1 MGRKYCWWLSLL
13 SLAQRRV
20 YCWICEL
27 SHAIQWTFLHLCQL
41 SKSWVKKRWNC
52 KHYWTGDRR
61 EILKL
66 VNKAFILCAEQYY
79 NTMEAFIPW
88 YTLCIALPP
97 FTENITLGYMN
108 ENRLEIQQKKTLFSW
123 ECWPLN
129 HSDLKVVCSDIL
141 YTVAYKLFNSIKH
154 YTFK

>member
-1 MGRKYCWWLSLL
+1 MLIRPWLVRFISKTFWKTLPRFLNSNNLLNLFFWIVLQEKMGRKYCWWLSLL

-27 SHAIQWTFLHLCQL
+27 SHTIQWTFLHLCQL

-52 KHYWTGDRR
+52 KPYWTGDRR

-108 ENRLEIQQKKTLFSW
+108 ENRLEI
-123 ECWPLN
+123 
-129 HSDLKVVCSDIL
+129 
-141 YTVAYKLFNSIKH
+141 
-154 YTFK
+154 